1 MHFFPQKVH
10 SNLLLLILPFLAF
23 KVNERGAL
31 PRIHIGVGT
40 LWYNTVKMKTG
51 LILEGGA
58 MRGIFTA
65 GVLDVFME
73 NEISFDGAIGVSAGA
88 AFGCNLKSRQPGR
101 VIRYNKRFATD
112 PRYCSWASLV
122 KTGDL
127 FGADFCYRELPLEL
141 DLFDCATYDANP
153 MEFHLSVTDCETGKP
168 VYRLLDRADE
178 TMFRW
183 MRASAS
189 MPLVSRPVEID
200 GRCYLDGGLSDG
212 IPLAYFESIGYDRNI
227 VITTRPQGYRKFPS
241 WKFVVLKP
249 FFRRFPAVYRAL
261 KTRHVW
267 YNETLRYIDGQVA
280 AGKAFLICP
289 DAALPI
295 SRVCHNPETMQKVYD
310 IGRATAER
318 LLPRVKAY
326 IGQGGS

>member
-1 MHFFPQKVH
+1 
-10 SNLLLLILPFLAF
+10 
-23 KVNERGAL
+23 
-31 PRIHIGVGT
+31 
-40 LWYNTVKMKTG
+40 MKTG

-73 NEISFDGAIGVSAGA
+73 NEISFDGAVGVSAGA
-88 AFGCNLKSRQPGR
+88 VFGCNLKSRQPGR
-101 VIRYNKRFATD
+101 VIRYNKRFA
-112 PRYCSWASLV
+112 
-122 KTGDL
+122 
-127 FGADFCYRELPLEL
+127 LPLEL

-212 IPLAYFESIGYDRNI
+212 IPLAYFESIGYDRNV

-326 IGQGGS
+326 IGQGGF